1 MSSEKLLT
9 YTFNDINNKRDF
21 TKNMIYAD
29 LRTNIKPF
37 DLKKTDITAQ
47 VGFQWYF

>member
-21 TKNMIYAD
+21 TKNMVYG
-29 LRTNIKPF
+29 
-37 DLKKTDITAQ
+37 DLKAKINPFNINKSELVAQ
-47 VGFQWYF
+47 AGFTWYF